1 MSAAANAPDPPTQ
14 PSRSA
19 NLLGLVRKLID
30 YGKELAATI
39 RQRAFTN
46 PGPVISCF
54 GTADVALILARIS
67 RGLHRANA
75 LEARLLRNADRL
87 DAAPRGASSPRTPR
101 APRPPATPS
110 ADETNARLT
119 HLPTPEQIAAKVR
132 RQPIGAVIAD
142 ICRDLGILPSHP
154 LWRELQIAIIR
165 ECGNL
170 ARLVKDILDQ
180 AFPLLDAASLGSPAT
195 GPAMPRT
202 CRHRP
207 ALNLSRSSMMHV
219 PNHALEP

>member
-30 YGKELAATI
+30 YGKELAVTI

-101 APRPPATPS
+101 APRPSATPS

>member
-30 YGKELAATI
+30 YGRELAATI
-39 RQRAFTN
+39 RRRAFTD
-46 PGPVISCF
+46 PIVVRCCF

-75 LEARLLRNADRL
+75 LEARLLRDADRL
-87 DAAPRGASSPRTPR
+87 DATPQGAVSQPRPR
-101 APRPPATPS
+101 ASRPAAAPVAGE
-110 ADETNARLT
+110 AGARLT

-154 LWRELQIAIIR
+154 LWRELQIVIIR
-165 ECGNL
+165 ENGSL
-170 ARLVKDILDQ
+170 ANLVKDILDQ
-180 AFPLLDAASLGSPAT
+180 AFPISATAQPGPARCPPAPLAQFPAT
-195 GPAMPRT
+195 GPP
-202 CRHRP
+202 
-207 ALNLSRSSMMHV
+207 
-219 PNHALEP
+219 

>member
-30 YGKELAATI
+30 YGRELAATI
-39 RQRAFTN
+39 RRRAFTD
-46 PGPVISCF
+46 PIAVRCCF

-75 LEARLLRNADRL
+75 LEARLLRDADRL
-87 DAAPRGASSPRTPR
+87 DATPQGAVSQPRPR
-101 APRPPATPS
+101 ASRPAAAPVAGE
-110 ADETNARLT
+110 AGARLT

-154 LWRELQIAIIR
+154 LWRELQIVIIR
-165 ECGNL
+165 ENGSL
-170 ARLVKDILDQ
+170 ANLVKDILDQ
-180 AFPLLDAASLGSPAT
+180 AFPISATAQPGPARCPPAPLAQFPAT
-195 GPAMPRT
+195 GPP
-202 CRHRP
+202 
-207 ALNLSRSSMMHV
+207 
-219 PNHALEP
+219 